1 MAFDNFTVNVVSFN
15 ETEGADWTQSR
26 PSVTLIITPNAG
38 YEIDV
43 NNFTSINTLPPQ
55 VQSVSFTQS
64 GANIDCIILYNSP
77 QTMPASNV
85 LIALCIS
92 GFASLIGVS
101 VGGVVNYYTTFT
113 STPIP
118 PSASTPYSGTGLIF
132 STSEITNLTVTAI
145 AGYYFSELPVASLP
159 VGTLANYSIV
169 PTLINDAAGNLIQV
183 NFAVN
188 YTFPN
193 YSVTGD
199 RIIITANAAE
209 IYNPDVEIQSYSINS
224 TNVLTSGETRSITI
238 AGITGAA
245 WELKVVE
252 SVGNTTIFD
261 KEGTIDSS
269 GLATESIIFPASS
282 VNVVYTFT
290 LEGDLASSFCTT
302 LPCTT
307 GQPSIWELYQY
318 TAQDVSFNLTS
329 TFSSITIGAA
339 DTKSFTPYTT
349 PGSRSYS
356 VSASKPASSQDF
368 IFNTTP
374 INTDWSNQGL
384 GDPITNQTV
393 QDPLLITINNASD
406 PKTLVIDLD
415 TNIAQVGTQPLLSVL
430 NLDNFLL
437 SYTELTLCYAAT
449 ETALCCGTSESRT
462 VFVQGD
468 VANLAGVTGDLYTN
482 ATFQTKAADGYY
494 SDDVSITCT
503 AAALPSILASGPG
516 ATDLCSSPQ
525 STPIY
530 FQVAAGATN
539 TFPAI
544 NDSVF
549 TDASGATPLNNTA
562 TIYYYMA
569 GLIALGVKNGIVISS
584 GSCSTATPSYNY
596 YIAKGCPETN
606 YDGFDRRVKTTAT
619 LTSDGTPAGSNMFT
633 DNGSSWWIDNV
644 STETAYNAN
653 LNCGCGSGNT
663 CPSADCYSI
672 DISNKTIYPNC
683 QQV

>member
-15 ETEGADWTQSR
+15 ETEGVDWTQSR

-113 STPIP
+113 STPTP
-118 PSASTPYSGTGLIF
+118 PSFSTPLYGTGLIF
-132 STSEITNLTVTAI
+132 STAEITNLTVTAI
-145 AGYYFSELPVASLP
+145 AGYYFPELPVASLV

-199 RIIITANAAE
+199 RIVVTANAAE
-209 IYNPDVEIQSYSINS
+209 LYNPDEEIQSYSINS
-224 TNVLTSGETRSITI
+224 TDVLTSGETRSITI

-245 WELKVVE
+245 WELEVVE
-252 SVGNTTIFD
+252 SVGGTTIGSFS
-261 KEGTIDSS
+261 GTIDSS

-282 VNVVYTFT
+282 VDVVYTFT

-302 LPCTT
+302 SPYTPCVT
-307 GQPSIWELYQY
+307 GQPSVWQLYQY

-339 DTKSFTPYTT
+339 DTKSFTPYST

-356 VSASKPASSQDF
+356 VSAEKPASSQDF
-368 IFNTTP
+368 IFDTTP

-415 TNIAQVGTQPLLSVL
+415 TNIGIVGAQPLLSVL
-430 NLDNFLL
+430 NLDDFLL
-437 SYTELTLCYAAT
+437 SYTELTLCYAVT
-449 ETALCCGTSESRT
+449 EPGLCCGTSESRT

-468 VANLAGVTGDLYTN
+468 AANLAGVTGDLYTD
-482 ATFQTKAADGYY
+482 ATFQTKVADGYY
-494 SDDVSITCT
+494 SDDSGISCSPSTLTAYNTSIGNTTGNC
-503 AAALPSILASGPG
+503 
-516 ATDLCSSPQ
+516 
-525 STPIY
+525 STPQITPLY
-530 FQVAAGATN
+530 FQVISPATN
-539 TFPAI
+539 QAPLI
-544 NDSVF
+544 GDDVF
-549 TDASGATPLNNTA
+549 TDT
-562 TIYYYMA
+562 
-569 GLIALGVKNGIVISS
+569 
-584 GSCSTATPSYNY
+584 
-596 YIAKGCPETN
+596 
-606 YDGFDRRVKTTAT
+606 
-619 LTSDGTPAGSNMFT
+619 
-633 DNGSSWWIDNV
+633 NGSKKYPADSKNKAGWGSFIENNHLQFIQNISLPTAWSFHESD
-644 STETAYNAN
+644 ETQYVFVKS
-653 LNCGCGSGNT
+653 L
-663 CPSADCYSI
+663 
-672 DISNKTIYPNC
+672 
-683 QQV
+683 